1 MSITRDLLAEDGLRR
16 MVREANP
23 DYPLISDEELYASH
37 RETLERMAD
46 LPELWVFGYGSLI
59 WNPVFDVAETR
70 PARLDG
76 YSRQFCIL
84 ALVGRGTP
92 EKPGLWLG
100 LNEGG

>member
-84 ALVGRGTP
+84 RSQ
-92 EKPGLWLG
+92 
-100 LNEGG
+100 